1 MLGVSNATIGA
12 TATTTLTIA
21 DNDSAGFMLS
31 RSSATVSES
40 GSTEQFTLTLNSE
53 PLSDVVFNIV
63 SSDTGEAAVAP
74 TSVSLDST
82 NWDTGA
88 VVTITGV
95 DDNDSDGDQTSTL
108 TVSVDADS
116 SDDAFDGLSAQ
127 TITVTTTEADDS
139 ISPTVLALTPSL
151 ASITDSDVGTGAFT
165 LTVDFSEVMNTAID
179 PTITFP
185 DEDPTSTLSFASGSW
200 SDSDTYIATYDV
212 TDADEAISDI
222 DIRIED
228 TEDEIGNTQTG
239 FY

>member
-1 MLGVSNATIGA
+1 MALAKLKTVMSHLREQVILAALRLCKSALTAASATGGGTDYTDSSFPLDIIFDPGETSKTVAIPINDDSIAESSETIALSVASVSNATIGA

-139 ISPTVLALTPSL
+139 ISPTVLAPH
-151 ASITDSDVGTGAFT
+151 A
-165 LTVDFSEVMNTAID
+165 
-179 PTITFP
+179 
-185 DEDPTSTLSFASGSW
+185 
-200 SDSDTYIATYDV
+200 
-212 TDADEAISDI
+212 
-222 DIRIED
+222 
-228 TEDEIGNTQTG
+228 
-239 FY
+239 